1 MRQAPCP
8 RPILHQRLRS
18 LAAVRLRIDSLLED
32 SRRLEHHD
40 PARRDRHFLAGL
52 GIAADALAFLA
63 HHERAERRQLHCFA
77 TFEAVRDFFEY
88 KFYECRGFGARQA
101 HLLVDRLTQIRTR
114 DCLSRHRQPRA
125 RRSIQRRSTYRAE
138 LSTILAW
145 RRRCQPGFSRTAKV
159 YQRTSAAPQVKP
171 PPMASSSR
179 RSPRLMRRSAT
190 ASASA
195 SGIEAAEVLPWRSTV
210 TTILPGGM
218 PSLWAEPSIM
228 RLLAWCGMNQSTSA
242 AV

>member
-1 MRQAPCP
+1 MRRAPCP
-8 RPILHQRLRS
+8 RSILHERRS
-18 LAAVRLRIDSLLED
+18 LAVRLRIDSLLED

-40 PARRDRHFLAGL
+40 ATRRDRHFLAGL

-63 HHERAERRQLHCFA
+63 HHERAERRQLHRFA
-77 TFEAVRDFFEY
+77 TFKAVGDFLQY

-101 HLLVDRLTQIRTR
+101 DLLVDRLTQIRTR

-145 RRRCQPGFSRTAKV
+145 RCRCQPGFSRAARVART

-171 PPMASSSR
+171 PPMASSSK

-195 SGIEAAEVLPWRSTV
+195 SGIEAAEGLPWRYTV
-210 TTILPGGM
+210 
-218 PSLWAEPSIM
+218 
-228 RLLAWCGMNQSTSA
+228 
-242 AV
+242 